1 MHVLAKQNPATIQES
16 SWKVFNKLCNFSCKF
31 LIPSS
36 GCLIFNSHW
45 KCKHLHLKPNES
57 SSNCHPTENSL
68 KNAYEINCEFIK
80 MGLKWRGNGVRNSC
94 RILLIKWHIR
104 YEWRFPTLCTTLPK
118 QTEGYANNWNHPH
131 THTRKGT
138 WAGRVLIGF
147 MSLPK
152 QREQLEPG
160 NGYGGSSTPACPLT
174 HHLKYKKGA
183 NLAVEWSQPNQ
194 QKKKRGNPTRTKTG
208 NGKTRNVIQSLTHLR
223 TLGISPRSTASRNF
237 FSSSSKGW
245 GNPSGTQQPPTVLGA
260 LPEAWL
266 PAGGS
271 WAVAAAS
278 GKKSVSLWK

>member
-1 MHVLAKQNPATIQES
+1 MHVLAQQTPAAIQES
-16 SWKVFNKLCNFSCKF
+16 RLKLFNKLCNFSRKF

-57 SSNCHPTENSL
+57 SSNCHPTGNSL
-68 KNAYEINCEFIK
+68 KNSYEINCEFIK

-104 YEWRFPTLCTTLPK
+104 YEWRSPTLCTTPPK
-118 QTEGYANNWNHPH
+118 QTEGYANNWNHPR

-147 MSLPK
+147 MRLPK

-183 NLAVEWSQPNQ
+183 NLAVEWSQPTNKNQ
-194 QKKKRGNPTRTKTG
+194 QKKKKNEETQHEQQQETG
-208 NGKTRNVIQSLTHLR
+208 KHATSFSHSLTCAHWVYR
-223 TLGISPRSTASRNF
+223 HAPQPAGTSSPRAAKVEVIPAAHNSRPQF
-237 FSSSSKGW
+237 
-245 GNPSGTQQPPTVLGA
+245 
-260 LPEAWL
+260 
-266 PAGGS
+266 
-271 WAVAAAS
+271 
-278 GKKSVSLWK
+278 